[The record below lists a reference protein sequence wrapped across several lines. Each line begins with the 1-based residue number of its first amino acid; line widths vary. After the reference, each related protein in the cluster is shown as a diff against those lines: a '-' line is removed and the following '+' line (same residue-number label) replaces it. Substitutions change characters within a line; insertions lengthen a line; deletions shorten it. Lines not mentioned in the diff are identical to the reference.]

1 MEFPHEQLLKVA
13 TSFLC
18 VQLSNTIAN
27 FKNQFQPLIL
37 KVLEKKIY
45 TQKECY
51 SFLSL
56 LCKQ

>member
-1 MEFPHEQLLKVA
+1 MSSYSKWPQAFYVY
-13 TSFLC
+13 SS
-18 VQLSNTIAN
+18 VTIAN